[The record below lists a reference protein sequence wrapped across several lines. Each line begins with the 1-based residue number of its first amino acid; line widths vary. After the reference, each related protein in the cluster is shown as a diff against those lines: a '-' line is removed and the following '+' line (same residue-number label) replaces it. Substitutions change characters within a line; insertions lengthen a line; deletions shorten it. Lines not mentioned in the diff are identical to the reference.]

1 MTKTLTDKWRA
12 GNLKK
17 SFYYLKFPD
26 TETAEIYNLY
36 DMEKFRYVQDSE
48 KIDVLDEVPSYD
60 EYQSLK
66 KETESLKEQIHSMLF
81 TDDVVQERYDKSVQK
96 MHILEQQLQEAN
108 EVIKVFR
115 KENWRYGGEFIG
127 ASDSYSCAQSYLDK
141 WGVK

>member
-1 MTKTLTDKWRA
+1 MSKTLTEQWRE
-12 GNLKK
+12 GKLKK

-108 EVIKVFR
+108 KLIKWVVKTSWTGNQEEDDFD
-115 KENWRYGGEFIG
+115 RYLE
-127 ASDSYSCAQSYLDK
+127 K